1 MVVRMRVFAYILS
14 ASDNPDYIRCNVPY
28 EINEDLIFFGPCKK
42 RLREHFYKQ
51 YLKNSLDDEIDIT
64 SENIYIIGL
73 NGSNRKRKRKI
84 VWIGKV
90 LKILTFEKAYNTFS
104 KDSRFKKMMDEEDS
118 PLHLKPIYNNK
129 GIFIGY
135 KLRSTMH
142 EKNNEWILDII
153 TRRDNSNVKLEGK
166 SLILKDPSKRKE
178 TFVRDCA
185 FCCKNIFYAN
195 GKGIDIDDKI
205 LEIFKKSQGQI
216 NIDSYAIFGYR
227 NDGSAEGLA
236 GRYLEINNNEGL
248 AKELIEYVC
257 QKSNN
262 YHNNPQ
268 PKIKKPPVKKC
279 RCK

>member
-1 MVVRMRVFAYILS
+1 MKVLSYILS
-14 ASDNPDYIRCNVPY
+14 AKNPDCIRCNVPY
-28 EINEDLIFFGPCKK
+28 EIDNKLIFFGPCKK
-42 RLREHFYKQ
+42 RLRENFYKQ
-51 YLKNSLDDEIDIT
+51 YLKKSLDDEIDIT

-118 PLHLKPIYNNK
+118 PLHLKPIYDNK

-142 EKNNEWILDII
+142 GKDNDWILDII
-153 TRRDNSNVKLEGK
+153 AKRNNSNVKLEDK

-178 TFVRDCA
+178 TFVGDCV
-185 FCCKNIFYAN
+185 FCCENIFFAN

-227 NDGSAEGLA
+227 NDGSADGLT

>member
-1 MVVRMRVFAYILS
+1 MKVLSYILS
-14 ASDNPDYIRCNVPY
+14 ADNLDYIRCNVPY

-64 SENIYIIGL
+64 SDNIYIIGL
-73 NGSNRKRKRKI
+73 NGSNSKRKRKI
-84 VWIGKV
+84 VWVGKV

-104 KDSRFKKMMDEEDS
+104 KDSGFKKMMDEEES

-135 KLRSTMH
+135 KLKSTMH
-142 EKNNEWILDII
+142 EENNEWILDII

-178 TFVRDCA
+178 TFVRDCV
-185 FCCKNIFYAN
+185 FCCENIFFAT

-205 LEIFKKSQGQI
+205 LEIFKKSQGKI
-216 NIDSYAIFGYR
+216 NIDNYAIFGYR
-227 NDGSAEGLA
+227 NDGSADGLT
-236 GRYLEINNNEGL
+236 GRYLEINNKEGL

-262 YHNNPQ
+262 YRSNPQ
-268 PKIKKPPVKKC
+268 PKIKTPVKKC
-279 RCK
+279 RCG